1 MAGKEK
7 QLEEE
12 LLALIGP
19 DITADS
25 HLTRDYNTQDFVR
38 DEVNNHKRALRSRL
52 TSYLHNQQPVA
63 YDDKVS

>member
-19 DITADS
+19 DITADP
-25 HLTRDYNTQDFVR
+25 HVTREYRTQDYVR

-52 TSYLHNQQPVA
+52 LTYLHNQQPTD
-63 YDDKVS
+63 YQDK